1 MISNETLQ
9 LLDNHSE
16 SNFQHSLLRL
26 LPFKN
31 REQVAGLKAQATVD
45 ALQKILGKSLFKNGF
60 YKDSKNYFSQI
71 DQLKKQGYLNLG
83 KTLSDKQLEE
93 ISAHFANK
101 PCYDGHVA
109 SAAKNAGKP
118 KSSRESLK
126 ENGSYFASYGLEDVI
141 SAPHLLELFKNDQTL
156 ELIGNYLGCPPTVYS
171 INCWWSF
178 ANGTTRAPTTQLF
191 HRDPDDFRF
200 VSLFVYLTDTDKGN
214 GSHEIFKGSH
224 DYETLT
230 QYLTSFCT
238 QKAIGT
244 DIVSDFLK
252 MSLHNDGNSV
262 ELDQCIENFFN
273 ENIVDLHGPRGT
285 SFIEDTWSLHR
296 GVPFSQRDRL
306 VIWCR
311 YGIGVNS
318 ETRLNGQPAKILSS
332 KLLNS
337 ELQQYSFRKL
347 VKKN

>member
-9 LLDNHSE
+9 ILDNYSE
-16 SNFQHSLLRL
+16 SNFQHSLLRV

-31 REQVAGLKAQATVD
+31 REQVAGLKAQATID
-45 ALQKILGKSLFKNGF
+45 ALQKILNKSLFIN
-60 YKDSKNYFSQI
+60 DFSDNSNDYYTQV

-83 KTLSDKQLEE
+83 KTLNDKQLEE
-93 ISAHFANK
+93 ISVHFANK
-101 PCYDGHVA
+101 QCYDGHVA

-118 KSSRESLK
+118 KSSREDLK
-126 ENGSYFASYGLEDVI
+126 ENGSYFASYGMEDVM

-178 ANGTTRAPTTQLF
+178 ANDTTRIPATQLF

-200 VSLFVYLTDTDKGN
+200 VSLFIYLTDTDKGN

-230 QYLTSFCT
+230 QYLTSFC
-238 QKAIGT
+238 KENAIKT
-244 DIVSDFLK
+244 DIVSEFIK
-252 MSLHNDGNSV
+252 MSLHNDGNNV
-262 ELDQCIENFFN
+262 VLDKFIESFFR

-296 GVPFSQRDRL
+296 GVPFSKRDRL

-318 ETRLNGQPAKILSS
+318 ETRLNGPAAKMLSS
-332 KLLNS
+332 EMLNS
-337 ELQQYSFRKL
+337 DLQQYSFRKF
-347 VKKN
+347 VKED